1 MTYNL
6 QSGEGMDGKYDLGR
20 SGAVVANVKP
30 DLVSL
35 QEVSECC
42 DLDCHEKPVV
52 EERKNVH
59 QSVELGKMV
68 QLQPR
73 FFSKTTQFGGN
84 YGNAILTRFPVL
96 EEKMLKYISWDS
108 HHGSSLIYGK
118 LPQVAAAIKVRP
130 DNFARNVWY
139 ICTHLGCDLS
149 GTEQPEELRE
159 LFNWVDTELL
169 RYFSFHSS
177 FYDESNL
184 PNSNHHY

>member
-59 QSVELGKMV
+59 QSGE
-68 QLQPR
+68 
-73 FFSKTTQFGGN
+73 
-84 YGNAILTRFPVL
+84 
-96 EEKMLKYISWDS
+96 
-108 HHGSSLIYGK
+108 
-118 LPQVAAAIKVRP
+118 
-130 DNFARNVWY
+130 
-139 ICTHLGCDLS
+139 
-149 GTEQPEELRE
+149 
-159 LFNWVDTELL
+159 
-169 RYFSFHSS
+169 FSFISKIPQQWTFHHFILQSS
-177 FYDESNL
+177 WERWYNYNQDFSRKQLNL
-184 PNSNHHY
+184 GVIMATLFSLVFPCLKKKC